1 MILSG
6 FSVFSFYDPPKA
18 TGMTPA
24 IHDIGLLC
32 VEPGKQR
39 AEPAPFC
46 EQPGPLHHGRCSTS
60 WGLSLRPQ
68 FLGVYF
74 CYNLARCHQLSQTP
88 TFMSIF

>member
-39 AEPAPFC
+39 AEPAPFVSNQVLC
-46 EQPGPLHHGRCSTS
+46 TMGDAPPLGA
-60 WGLSLRPQ
+60 SL
-68 FLGVYF
+68 
-74 CYNLARCHQLSQTP
+74 
-88 TFMSIF
+88 